1 MRRWRK
7 LVLAPVA
14 AAVAL
19 GGLAYANRTSLAL
32 AYIHYRAGQAEV
44 GPNQPI
50 PWQVGP
56 AERALPVRGPATGTP
71 PPNIIFILFD
81 DLGINDITTFGGGVA
96 GGKVPTPNIDKLA
109 AEGAIFSQ
117 AYAGN
122 ATCAPSRAQ
131 LMTGRYATRTGF
143 EYTPTPN
150 GFGRLVN
157 MAANQIRD
165 DLPPGRYDAE
175 ADKAAPPFAEQGLPG
190 SEVTIAE
197 VLKTRGY
204 HTVHI
209 GKWHLG
215 NGKGFHP
222 NDQGFDESL
231 MMESGLHL
239 PEDDPRVV
247 NAKVDFDPIDRFLWA
262 SMRFATSY
270 NRGPW
275 FAPGGYLADY
285 WTDESLKVIEANRN
299 RPFFLYL
306 AHWGVHTPLQATRED
321 YEAVGNIQPHR
332 RRVHAAMVRSLDR
345 SVGRIMAKLKEQ
357 GLDDNTLIV
366 ISSDNGGAGYI
377 GLPEVNAPYRGFKIN
392 FFEGGIRVPMFARW
406 PARIRPGTAIAL
418 PVGHVDLMPTLAAA
432 GGAGLPQGVTIDGR
446 NLLPAATGSGPV
458 ERANAPLFWNSG
470 YYKAV
475 RAGNWKLQVNEKQ
488 GKTWLFDLASD
499 PTERVN
505 LADRRPDKRAELQ
518 ALIDAHHRGRKP
530 PLYPSTTDS
539 AIMVDKTLAERFAPG
554 DEFIYWP
561 N

>member
-1 MRRWRK
+1 MRRWQK
-7 LVLAPVA
+7 IFLSLIAALVV
-14 AAVAL
+14 L

-32 AYIHYRAGQAEV
+32 AFIRYKSSQAEI
-44 GPNQPI
+44 GPNQRI
-50 PWQVGP
+50 PWQQGP
-56 AERALPVRGPATGTP
+56 SARTGSSAEAE
-71 PPNIIFILFD
+71 PPNIVFILFD
-81 DLGINDITTFGGGVA
+81 DLGINDISTFGGGVA
-96 GGKVPTPNIDKLA
+96 GGRVPTPNIDRLA
-109 AEGAIFSQ
+109 AEGAIFTT

-131 LMTGRYATRTGF
+131 LMTGRYSTRTGF

-150 GFGRLVN
+150 GFGRLVT
-157 MAANQIRD
+157 MATGDIRS
-165 DLPPGRYDAE
+165 DLPPSSYHEEVDA
-175 ADKAAPPFAEQGLPG
+175 AAPAYANQGLP
-190 SEVTIAE
+190 SEEVTIAE

-239 PEDDPRVV
+239 PEDDPNVV

-262 SMRFATSY
+262 SMRFAASY
-270 NRGPW
+270 NGGFW

-299 RPFFLYL
+299 QPFFLYL

-321 YEAVGNIQPHR
+321 YEAVGDIAPHR

-345 SVGRIMAKLKEQ
+345 SVGRIMTKLEKE
-357 GLDDNTLIV
+357 GLADNTLVI

-392 FFEGGIRVPMFARW
+392 FFEGGIRVPLFVRW
-406 PARIRPGTAIAL
+406 PARIQPGTSLQL

-432 GGAGLPQGVTIDGR
+432 GGAELPHGVSIDGR
-446 NLLPAATGSGPV
+446 NLLPALTGSGEV
-458 ERANAPLFWNSG
+458 TRSDAPMFWNSG
-470 YYKAV
+470 YYKVV
-475 RAGNWKLQVNEKQ
+475 RAGDWKLQVNEKQ
-488 GKTWLFDLASD
+488 GKAWLYDLASD

-505 LADRRPDKRAELQ
+505 LADRRPDKRAQLQ
-518 ALIDAHHRGRKP
+518 ALLDRHHKGSRA
-530 PLYPSTTDS
+530 PLYPSVTDT
-539 AIMVDKTLAERFAPG
+539 AIMVDKTLAERFEPG